1 MRLTKIHDNCP
12 KCGFKY
18 MIEPSFFFGAMYV
31 AYALSVGVSMLV
43 FLIGSGLLDFEILKS
58 IVAVGV
64 VLVVLTPLLLRISRM
79 IWINFFVSY
88 DQNASANTP
97 PKTS

>member
-1 MRLTKIHDNCP
+1 
-12 KCGFKY
+12 

-43 FLIGSGLLDFEILKS
+43 FLIGSGLLGFEILKS

-64 VLVVLTPLLLRISRM
+64 ILVVLTPLLLRISRM

-97 PKTS
+97 PKTP